1 MIGCFELVA
10 ATLARSLAVGFGAHE
25 VAARLPTVILG
36 GTAVAE
42 KGKRVTV
49 GQESALSTPLR
60 SLFVVKGLAFPVA
73 SAEGRLLL

>member
-10 ATLARSLAVGFGAHE
+10 AALARSLTVGAHE
-25 VAARLPTVILG
+25 AGARLTTVTPG
-36 GTAVAE
+36 GTAVA
-42 KGKRVTV
+42 KQGTRVTV
-49 GQESALSTPLR
+49 SQESALSTPLR